1 MSLNPQVSGGE
12 GGGSRWWA
20 CGRVPGM
27 VWTRAWRRW
36 QRWACIGAAMVVGAW
51 LLLAAPCALL
61 ACPPQDSEEV
71 PSATTDKSNEHDD
84 AARLLCTAFSFVPTS
99 QQHELRTS
107 PQLGEKSPYSVA
119 YDWVAAARSFTANE
133 SVTYTTHT
141 TPEMISHV
149 GALAARW
156 TGPLSV
162 ALFVPYSDFCL
173 AAARVAFL
181 RVCGPPDVKER
192 VSWHLFWPR
201 DTPPAADWHLV
212 VDENTI
218 DCDTDKTSSVRG
230 FRTTEGLPYP
240 VNVARNVARSAAPTW
255 YVLPS
260 DVELYP
266 SQGLVEQF
274 LGLIQRIN
282 SGKERRVAEA
292 SPRVFVVPV
301 FEVAAVVPF
310 SKEELVQ
317 QYQQNDA
324 VYFHRHVC
332 AHCQRFPALSD
343 WIRQPGTPGIL
354 KAFSVVKRQFPYH
367 RWEPIYIC
375 TKAEPLYDERLTWE
389 GLQDKMTQMHE
400 LCLREYSMVI
410 LDTAFLVHAPGI
422 KRRNKNKAKD
432 DVWRDPFVAKN
443 AKIYDEI
450 MEEMQKKF
458 GPSEKCRR
466 H

>member
-1 MSLNPQVSGGE
+1 MAVAGGE
-12 GGGSRWWA
+12 SGDRWWA
-20 CGRVPGM
+20 CGGSLPGM

-36 QRWACIGAAMVVGAW
+36 QRWACVGAAVVVGAW

-61 ACPPQDSEEV
+61 ACPPQDSVDTPSETTDEPRQDIDAAYLLCSTLTFV
-71 PSATTDKSNEHDD
+71 PSGRK
-84 AARLLCTAFSFVPTS
+84 
-99 QQHELRTS
+99 QELRNS
-107 PQLGEKSPYSVA
+107 PQLGNGSPYSVV
-119 YDWVAAARSFTANE
+119 YDWVPAARTFTVNE

-149 GALAARW
+149 GELATRW
-156 TGPLSV
+156 AGPLSV
-162 ALFVPYSDFCL
+162 ALFVPHSDFCL
-173 AAARVAFL
+173 AAARVARL
-181 RVCGPPDVKER
+181 RVCGPPAVKEL

-201 DTPPAADWHLV
+201 DVPPAADWHLKLKE
-212 VDENTI
+212 DTF
-218 DCDTDKTSSVRG
+218 DCSEDKTALVRG
-230 FRTTEGLPYP
+230 YRTAEGLPYP
-240 VNVARNVARSAAPTW
+240 VNVARNVARSAAPTVF
-255 YVLPS
+255 VLPS

-266 SQGLVEQF
+266 SEGLVEQF

-282 SGKERRVAEA
+282 SGKETRVSNL

-301 FEVAAVVPF
+301 FEVASVVPT

-343 WIRQPGTPGIL
+343 WIRQLGTPGTL

-375 TKAEPLYDERLTWE
+375 TKDEPLYDERLSWE

-400 LCLREYSMVI
+400 LCLRGYNLVI
-410 LDTAFLVHAPGI
+410 LDRAFLVHAPGI

-432 DVWRDPFVAKN
+432 DAWRDPFVAKN
-443 AKIYDEI
+443 SKIYDQI
-450 MEEMQKKF
+450 MEEMQNKF
-458 GPSEKCRR
+458 GPSDKCRR